1 MRAVPV
7 AVHPSE
13 APLTVPEAPELATIG
28 RSQARQLFEEQLAL
42 KEEKLQARDQNS
54 ACSCW
59 HLCMHWPSVVE
70 HLAMMRRSYRQTAT
84 PGLQAS
90 PVLWQLYEGHS
101 PELVADGGWC
111 LGWWVLPLECACA
124 YCHLRA
130 DPAHYWHAEAAP

>member
-1 MRAVPV
+1 MWLPAACRGRWSITGAVYVQARPVMRAVPV

-70 HLAMMRRSYRQTAT
+70 HLAIDEKK
-84 PGLQAS
+84 LQANSNSWTASQSS
-90 PVLWQLYEGHS
+90 PMAALWRS
-101 PELVADGGWC
+101 FS
-111 LGWWVLPLECACA
+111 
-124 YCHLRA
+124 
-130 DPAHYWHAEAAP
+130 